1 MWLLAIKSMLA
12 DRGKLLT
19 SLLGV
24 SFAVVLVN
32 LQGGLFLGLM
42 RKASLLIDYGQ
53 ADVWVGHRH
62 MNNVD
67 MGSFVPER
75 WVHRLRAV
83 DGVERA
89 DAYVV
94 AGSVATMPDGRT
106 ENVLVVGCDPAS
118 MLGNAWLMVEGDAR
132 GIRHPEGVLVDACNV
147 NRLGDCRVGDVREIN
162 GHRARVVGL
171 TRGITGFT
179 SVPYVFTTV
188 DRARAKYGLGI
199 PPGQCSYFL
208 VKAKPGTDPHELCER
223 LRQRV
228 PELDAY
234 TRDDYSRMSVNYWL
248 TRTGIGISFGLAAF
262 LGLLVGLAVVA
273 QTLYA
278 AVTER
283 VKEFGTLKAMGADD
297 GCVARFVVA
306 QALGSAVLGSAV
318 GLLAAV
324 LTGLGLSSPQAPVV
338 LTWQVA
344 ALSVGLTLLVCLAA
358 SWAPYWRIRRIDPAS
373 VLRG

>member
-132 GIRHPEGVLVDACNV
+132 GIRQQEGVLVDACNV
-147 NRLGDCRVGDVREIN
+147 KRLGDCRVGDVREIK

-234 TRDDYSRMSVNYWL
+234 
-248 TRTGIGISFGLAAF
+248 
-262 LGLLVGLAVVA
+262 
-273 QTLYA
+273 
-278 AVTER
+278 
-283 VKEFGTLKAMGADD
+283 
-297 GCVARFVVA
+297 
-306 QALGSAVLGSAV
+306 
-318 GLLAAV
+318 
-324 LTGLGLSSPQAPVV
+324 
-338 LTWQVA
+338 
-344 ALSVGLTLLVCLAA
+344 
-358 SWAPYWRIRRIDPAS
+358 
-373 VLRG
+373 